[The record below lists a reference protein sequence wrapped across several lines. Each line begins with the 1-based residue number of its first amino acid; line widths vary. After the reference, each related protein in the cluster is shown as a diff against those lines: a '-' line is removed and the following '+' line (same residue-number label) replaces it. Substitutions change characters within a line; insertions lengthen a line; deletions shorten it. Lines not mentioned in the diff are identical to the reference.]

1 MQDDIASLRVEYSTR
16 ELRRYSVAS
25 NPTDQFALWFS
36 DAAAARIA
44 EPNAMT
50 VSTVGANG
58 RPSSRV
64 VLLKAFDSRGF
75 SFFTNLASRKA
86 QELAASPWA
95 ALALLWKEI
104 ERQVRIEGR
113 VERVDDD
120 EADVYFASRPRGS
133 QIGAWVS
140 KQSARLASRDVLD
153 RRTAELE
160 LEFEG
165 VPVPRPPYW
174 GGFRVV
180 PDRFEFWQGRPN
192 RLHDRIVYELLEDG
206 TWKIDR
212 LFP

>member
-1 MQDDIASLRVEYSTR
+1 MHDDIASLRVEYSTK
-16 ELRRYSVAS
+16 ELRRHSVAKDP
-25 NPTDQFALWFS
+25 NDQFAAWFS
-36 DAAAARIA
+36 DARAARIL

-64 VLLKAFDSRGF
+64 ILLKAFDGLGF
-75 SFFTNLASRKA
+75 SFYTNLASRKA
-86 QELAASPWA
+86 LELAESPWA
-95 ALALLWKEI
+95 ALTFLWKEI

-113 VERVDDD
+113 VERVSDD

-140 KQSARLASRDVLD
+140 KQSARAESRDALD
-153 RRTAELE
+153 RRAAELE

-174 GGFRVV
+174 GGYRVV
-180 PDRFEFWQGRPN
+180 PDRFEYWQGRPN
-192 RLHDRIVYELLEDG
+192 RLHDRILYLLLEDG
-206 TWKIDR
+206 TWAIER
-212 LFP
+212 LYP